1 MHRAHIVWLAA
12 LAGILLSDGSR
23 SARQPVAPVALLE
36 IERPSEAQVSS
47 YLQHLNPDLSA
58 GENERIAAA
67 VVKYSQKYSLEI
79 TLVLAVIHQESSG
92 RPWVRSSKGAVGL
105 MQVMPYMLASLELA
119 GNLASIETN
128 VEAGC
133 IILADNIRRLGED
146 RGILAYFWGN
156 NIRGA
161 SYLEEVQAAR
171 ASIRHRV
178 AAS

>member
-36 IERPSEAQVSS
+36 IERPSQTQVSS

-105 MQVMPYMLASLELA
+105 MQVMPHMMRPMGLA
-119 GNLASIETN
+119 GNLATVESNI
-128 VEAGC
+128 EAGC
-133 IILADNIRRLGED
+133 FILANNIERLGVE
-146 RGILAYFWGN
+146 RGISAYFWGSR
-156 NIRGA
+156 IRGVA
-161 SYLEEVQAAR
+161 YLEKVLEAR
-171 ASIRHRV
+171 ARV
-178 AAS
+178 REMRTS